1 MRVPDYISPIVGY
14 RVWTWDT
21 KGLKSLCGERWHPS
35 QSLAARC
42 RASAVVGPIV
52 GRVEAVH
59 DAHEP
64 PQTNCTCGVYA
75 AKNLEHLRYLGYEG
89 RGIRGEVYLWGTVVE
104 HELRVACAVRIPQE
118 PRLTARRDSVRH
130 EGNGIPPEDPR
141 SV

>member
-1 MRVPDYISPIVGY
+1 MSIPDYISPIVGY

-52 GRVEAVH
+52 GRAEAVH

-75 AKNLEHLRYLGYEG
+75 TRTIEHLRLTDRSIVIHDQDVLCDCGSHG
-89 RGIRGEVYLWGTVVE
+89 RSTVETEAQFRNVT
-104 HELRVACAVRIPQE
+104 VM
-118 PRLTARRDSVRH
+118 RRRT
-130 EGNGIPPEDPR
+130 
-141 SV
+141 